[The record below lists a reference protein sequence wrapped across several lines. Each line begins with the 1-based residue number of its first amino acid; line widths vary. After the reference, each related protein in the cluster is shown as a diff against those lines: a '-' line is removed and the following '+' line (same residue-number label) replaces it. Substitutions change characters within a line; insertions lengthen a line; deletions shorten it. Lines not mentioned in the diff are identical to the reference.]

1 MDNFNQNGS
10 SQNGSTQNGSEELQ
24 RISTDQL
31 TELTEATEKIPQS
44 FASTSEALKGELQ
57 AVVAAIDTWERLAPK
72 LYFIKKRLLV
82 IDEILTGKRD
92 IESIL
97 SVPVAEEKPERKKR
111 GPQKGK
117 KAFIRRKSD
126 ILNDTVID
134 KIRDFIST
142 DEEYHKSKEI
152 YAHLVNNG
160 LIPPYPGNTP
170 DRVFAISLSR
180 VDQDEIKYNNHYSIM
195 AWGLPDFGTPE
206 HARRKALKQSVKG
219 KEGTRVSSY
228 GRKEPEMSEL
238 EMVA

>member
-1 MDNFNQNGS
+1 MENFNQNGNS
-10 SQNGSTQNGSEELQ
+10 QNGSEELQ
-24 RISTDQL
+24 KIPIDQLFEL
-31 TELTEATEKIPQS
+31 TELTEKIPQG
-44 FASTSEALKGELQ
+44 FADTSEALKAELNS
-57 AVVAAIDTWERLAPK
+57 VTTAINTWERLAPK
-72 LYFIKKRLLV
+72 LYFMKKRLLV
-82 IDEILTGKRD
+82 IDEILSGKRD
-92 IESIL
+92 VESIL
-97 SVPVAEEKPERKKR
+97 SVSAAEDKPEKKKR

-126 ILNDTVID
+126 ILNDNVIE
-134 KIRDFIST
+134 KIRDFISI

-152 YAHLVNNG
+152 YAYLVQNN

-180 VDQDEIKYNNHYSIM
+180 VDQDDIKYNNHYSIM

-228 GRKEPEMSEL
+228 GRKETEMSDL
-238 EMVA
+238 AVGV

>member
-1 MDNFNQNGS
+1 MENFNQNGN
-10 SQNGSTQNGSEELQ
+10 SQNGSEDHKIAS
-24 RISTDQL
+24 DQL
-31 TELTEATEKIPQS
+31 IELTEITEKVPQN
-44 FASTSEALKGELQ
+44 FANTSDALKSELN
-57 AVVAAIDTWERLAPK
+57 AVISAIDTWERLAPK
-72 LYFIKKRLLV
+72 LYFIKKRLTI

-92 IESIL
+92 VESIL
-97 SVPVAEEKPERKKR
+97 AVSTEEKTEKKKR

-117 KAFIRRKSD
+117 KAFIRRKSEV
-126 ILNDTVID
+126 LNDNVID
-134 KIRDFIST
+134 KIREFISA
-142 DEEYHKSKEI
+142 DEDYHKSKEI
-152 YAHLVNNG
+152 YAHLINNN

-228 GRKEPEMSEL
+228 GRKEHEMSD
-238 EMVA
+238 VAVGV

>member
-1 MDNFNQNGS
+1 MENFNQNGNS
-10 SQNGSTQNGSEELQ
+10 HNGSEDHK
-24 RISTDQL
+24 IASDQL
-31 TELTEATEKIPQS
+31 IELSEMTEKIPQN
-44 FASTSEALKGELQ
+44 FANTSDALKAELST
-57 AVVAAIDTWERLAPK
+57 VISAIDTWERLAPK
-72 LYFIKKRLLV
+72 LYFIKKRLTV

-92 IESIL
+92 VESIL
-97 SVPVAEEKPERKKR
+97 SASVEDKQEKKKR

-126 ILNDTVID
+126 VLNENVID
-134 KIRDFIST
+134 KIREFIST

-152 YAHLVNNG
+152 YAHLVNNN

-228 GRKEPEMSEL
+228 GKKEHEMNDL
-238 EMVA
+238 AVGV

>member
-1 MDNFNQNGS
+1 METFNQNGS
-10 SQNGSTQNGSEELQ
+10 EEHDTITAEQLE
-24 RISTDQL
+24 ILTD
-31 TELTEATEKIPQS
+31 ATEKIPQS
-44 FASTSEALKGELQ
+44 FVNSTIALKSELD
-57 AVVAAIDTWERLAPK
+57 AVISAINTWERLAPK
-72 LYFIKKRLLV
+72 LYFMKKRLLV
-82 IDEILTGKRD
+82 VDEILSGKRD
-92 IESIL
+92 IEAIL
-97 SVPVAEEKPERKKR
+97 AVPATEEKPERKKR

-126 ILNDTVID
+126 ILNGEVID

-152 YAHLVNNG
+152 YSYLVDNNI
-160 LIPPYPGNTP
+160 LQPYPGATP

-228 GRKEPEMSEL
+228 GRKEPEMSDL
-238 EMVA
+238 AVGV

>member
-1 MDNFNQNGS
+1 METF
-10 SQNGSTQNGSEELQ
+10 TQNGADEREHFTSEQLEELTIAAE
-24 RISTDQL
+24 RIPQTFASSTD
-31 TELTEATEKIPQS
+31 AMK
-44 FASTSEALKGELQ
+44 AELQ
-57 AVVAAIDTWERLAPK
+57 AVTTAIDTWERLAPK
-72 LYFIKKRLLV
+72 LYFIKKRLTV
-82 IDEILTGKRD
+82 IDEILSGKRD

-97 SVPVAEEKPERKKR
+97 STPAIDEKPEKKKR

-126 ILNDTVID
+126 ILTDGVIE
-134 KIRDFIST
+134 KIREFIAG

-152 YAHLVNNG
+152 YSYLINNNI
-160 LIPPYPGNTP
+160 IPPYPGNTP

-195 AWGLPDFGTPE
+195 GWGLPDYGTPE

-228 GRKEPEMSEL
+228 GRKEHEMADL
-238 EMVA
+238 AVGV